1 MNKNI
6 LICGVGGQGT
16 VLSSRILASAFM
28 SEGHTV
34 HSAETIGMA
43 QRGGS
48 VVSHVRVGDE
58 VFSPLI
64 PEGRADLILAFE
76 PGEAAGCLKYLT
88 ANGCVILNSHP
99 IPPVTVSLKGCSYNE
114 KAIFTF
120 LSSQKI
126 RHATVSSDELI
137 KKFGSVKYFNILI
150 LGVASGMDVL
160 GVSAQSIESQIE
172 KLVKEKFVAINKEVF
187 NAGYEIGLKNAAE

>member
-64 PEGRADLILAFE
+64 PKGRADLILAFE

-88 ANGCVILNSHP
+88 ANGSVILNSHP
-99 IPPVTVSLKGCSYNE
+99 IPPVTVSLKGGSYNE
-114 KAIFTF
+114 KGIFTF

>member
-58 VFSPLI
+58 VYSPLI

-76 PGEAAGCLKYLT
+76 P
-88 ANGCVILNSHP
+88 
-99 IPPVTVSLKGCSYNE
+99 
-114 KAIFTF
+114 
-120 LSSQKI
+120 
-126 RHATVSSDELI
+126 
-137 KKFGSVKYFNILI
+137 
-150 LGVASGMDVL
+150 
-160 GVSAQSIESQIE
+160 
-172 KLVKEKFVAINKEVF
+172 KLVFLPLIPYHQVDGSHLQQNELAKDRLKECSPVR
-187 NAGYEIGLKNAAE
+187 YEHSP

>member
-16 VLSSRILASAFM
+16 VLSSRILASAYM

-48 VVSHVRVGDE
+48 VTSHVRVGDE

-64 PEGRADLILAFE
+64 PEGCAEVILGFE
-76 PGEAAGCLKYLT
+76 PGEVAGNLRYLSYG
-88 ANGCVILNSHP
+88 GCVILNSHP
-99 IPPVTVSLKGCSYNE
+99 IPPLTVSLKGESYDGTE
-114 KAIFTF
+114 VLAF
-120 LSSQKI
+120 LKSQGI
-126 RHATVSSDELI
+126 RHGVVSSDELVSR
-137 KKFGSVKYFNILI
+137 FGSVKFFNILI
-150 LGVASGMDVL
+150 LGVASGMGVL
-160 GVSAQSIESQIE
+160 GVGADSIREQID
-172 KLVKEKFVAINKEVF
+172 KLVKEKFVAINREVF
-187 NAGYEIGLKNAAE
+187 NTGYEIGLKNATE

>member
-88 ANGCVILNSHP
+88 ANGCVILKSHP
-99 IPPVTVSLKGCSYNE
+99 IPPVTVSLKGGSYNE